1 MCQRS
6 ATWTASGAPRLA
18 ALAYTPSRSR
28 QMTSAPGV
36 VGQPTDQRV
45 RRRVLEQVD
54 DMVPTT
60 VDDNRA
66 VAAPT
71 PKSELVDPN
80 NPRRLNRRLR

>member
-1 MCQRS
+1 
-6 ATWTASGAPRLA
+6 
-18 ALAYTPSRSR
+18 
-28 QMTSAPGV
+28 MTSAPGV

-80 NPRRLNRRLR
+80 NPRR